1 MRIRSDLPR
10 PAREI
15 ENVWIPMADGTRL
28 AAKVWL
34 PEDSEVEPV
43 PAILEYIPYRKNDWT
58 WLRDSTMHPYFAGH
72 GYACL
77 RVDLRGA
84 GDSDGILL
92 DEYLKQEQDDA
103 VEAIAWI
110 AAQPWCT
117 GAVGMFGI
125 SWGGFNGLQVAARRP
140 PALKTVITLCSTDDR
155 YADDVHYMG
164 GCVLGVD
171 MLPWASAMHVWNG
184 TPPDP
189 ANVGDDWRETW
200 LKRLKETPP
209 YIEAWLAHQR
219 RDAYWQHGSVCED
232 FSAIECPVYAIG
244 GWVDG
249 YSNAIPRLLEGLP
262 GISKG
267 LIGPWGH
274 GFPHD
279 AFPGPQI
286 GFLQECLR
294 WWDRWLKGKE
304 NGVEKE
310 PALRAWMQDAT
321 GPNAQPDERPGRWVA
336 EPTWPRSR
344 QELRRLGLGDG
355 TLDQSSPREVRL
367 DLLGAQACGLDAGLW
382 CPYGD
387 ALDQPPDQRS
397 EDGLSLTFDSPPL
410 EEPFELFG
418 FPEAVLALAV
428 DRPRALVAVRL
439 CDVAPN
445 GQSTLVTRG
454 LLNLTHRESHE
465 EPKPLEPGRDYEVRV
480 RLNAI
485 AHSFPVGHRLRLA
498 VSPTYWPWA
507 WPSPEPVT
515 LSLSTGS
522 SRLELPVR
530 LPQAADLE
538 LVPFQPPEGSAPI
551 EVDELA
557 PASAARRIEHD
568 VASGAVTLTYE
579 YGGGRRVLPNGIEL
593 EDVGREIFT
602 IVEGDPLSA
611 RVRCEGLVALGRG
624 DWRTRVE
631 TASEMWCDADH
642 FHTRNRIEAFESGE
656 KVHEDERTFSVP
668 RDLV

>member
-10 PAREI
+10 PVREL

-28 AAKVWL
+28 AARVWL

-72 GYACL
+72 GYACV

-92 DEYLKQEQDDA
+92 DEYLEQEQDDG
-103 VEAIAWI
+103 VEALAWI

-171 MLPWASAMHVWNG
+171 MLPWAAAMHVWNG

-189 ANVGDDWRETW
+189 ANVGGDWREIW
-200 LKRLKETPP
+200 LRRLKETPP

-249 YSNAIPRLLEGLP
+249 YSNAILRLLEGLP
-262 GISKG
+262 GMSKG
-267 LIGPWGH
+267 LIGTWGH

-294 WWDRWLKGKE
+294 WWDRWLKGEE
-304 NGVEKE
+304 NGVL
-310 PALRAWMQDAT
+310 AGRR
-321 GPNAQPDERPGRWVA
+321 RPVGA
-336 EPTWPRSR
+336 HHD
-344 QELRRLGLGDG
+344 RL
-355 TLDQSSPREVRL
+355 E
-367 DLLGAQACGLDAGLW
+367 
-382 CPYGD
+382 
-387 ALDQPPDQRS
+387 
-397 EDGLSLTFDSPPL
+397 
-410 EEPFELFG
+410 
-418 FPEAVLALAV
+418 
-428 DRPRALVAVRL
+428 
-439 CDVAPN
+439 
-445 GQSTLVTRG
+445 
-454 LLNLTHRESHE
+454 H
-465 EPKPLEPGRDYEVRV
+465 
-480 RLNAI
+480 
-485 AHSFPVGHRLRLA
+485 AHSLRVAAVG
-498 VSPTYWPWA
+498 
-507 WPSPEPVT
+507 
-515 LSLSTGS
+515 
-522 SRLELPVR
+522 
-530 LPQAADLE
+530 
-538 LVPFQPPEGSAPI
+538 
-551 EVDELA
+551 
-557 PASAARRIEHD
+557 AR
-568 VASGAVTLTYE
+568 S
-579 YGGGRRVLPNGIEL
+579 
-593 EDVGREIFT
+593 
-602 IVEGDPLSA
+602 
-611 RVRCEGLVALGRG
+611 
-624 DWRTRVE
+624 
-631 TASEMWCDADH
+631 
-642 FHTRNRIEAFESGE
+642 
-656 KVHEDERTFSVP
+656 
-668 RDLV
+668 